1 MEFLSLLQKYGLSDA
16 FYGIS
21 FSSPKIWTSYAIS
34 IISIP
39 SQKTWTIIC
48 NFGNFFP
55 FSINVNYHMQVS
67 RIPFSY
73 PKTYTIL
80 WNLWN
85 FFLFSKNMDYHIQ
98 FLDFLSL
105 FKKHGLSYAIFGI
118 SFSSPKTWSII
129 CNFRNIYPFSKNMDY
144 HI

>member
-1 MEFLSLLQKYGLSDA
+1 MDFLSLLQKHGQSYA
-16 FYGIS
+16 IFGIS
-21 FSSPKIWTSYAIS
+21 FLLQKYGLLYAIS

-55 FSINVNYHMQVS
+55 FSINVNYNMQVS

-73 PKTYTIL
+73 PKSYTIL
-80 WNLWN
+80 CNLWN
-85 FFLFSKNMDYHIQ
+85 FFLLLKNMDYHIQ

-105 FKKHGLSYAIFGI
+105 FKKHRLSYAIFR
-118 SFSSPKTWSII
+118 S
-129 CNFRNIYPFSKNMDY
+129 YY
-144 HI
+144 